1 MNKEIIITNQEK
13 TKISQPI
20 EHARLW
26 TNEHSVAI
34 GVAEISLGTAAISY
48 GINSGA
54 IEYEKICKKF

>member
-26 TNEHSVAI
+26 VNEHSVAI
-34 GVAEISLGTAAISY
+34 GVAEIALGAAAISY

-54 IEYEKICKKF
+54 IEYGKDM